1 MKEYFKL
8 IEEGIRLTTTTEWI
22 AVLCN
27 ILYVI
32 FIAKEKVIG
41 WFFGFFGA
49 IIYIYLCFVQKL
61 YLESF
66 LQLFYAVMA
75 IIGFINWNKSVSK
88 PELSKNKTYSL
99 TEWNL
104 FKHVIWISIIT
115 ISVVIIG
122 YIFKNFTN
130 QENPYV
136 DAFTTLFSLFATF
149 LVIKKV
155 VSNWLD
161 WIVINIFSI
170 YLYLDRT
177 LVLTAFLYL
186 IMTIIAIYG
195 WRTWRSQFI
204 RNDQNSYNRT

>member
-204 RNDQNSYNRT
+204 RNDQNSYNRP

>member
-1 MKEYFKL
+1 LKEYFKL

-104 FKHVIWISIIT
+104 SKHVIWISIIT

-155 VSNWLD
+155 VSNWLY
-161 WIVINIFSI
+161 WIVVNIFSI

-186 IMTIIAIYG
+186 IMTFIAIYG

-204 RNDQNSYNRT
+204 RNDQNSYNRP